1 MKTTLEIP
9 DPLFCGVKARAAERG
24 HSLKAFVVEALEDRL
39 ATGSAAGAAQNPR
52 WMRGFGK
59 LRHLHAETARVQSM
73 IDDAFEW
80 IDDEDRR

>member
-1 MKTTLEIP
+1 
-9 DPLFCGVKARAAERG
+9 
-24 HSLKAFVVEALEDRL
+24 
-39 ATGSAAGAAQNPR
+39 
-52 WMRGFGK
+52 MRGFGK